1 MNRGNPVLA
10 GLKSRC
16 PNCGE
21 GPLFSGFLT
30 VRPRCEACGQDLSQ
44 ADPGDGP
51 VVFILLIVGAI
62 GCFGL
67 LFTEIA
73 FRPPVWLE
81 IIIWPPLIGALTL
94 AALRPFKGV
103 LIALQFRNHA
113 AEARNDD
120 NSKV

>member
-1 MNRGNPVLA
+1 MIGLNPVLA
-10 GLKSRC
+10 GLKGRC

-21 GPLFSGFLT
+21 GSLFSGFLA
-30 VRPRCEACGQDLSQ
+30 VSPRCEACGQDLSQ
-44 ADPGDGP
+44 ADSGDGP

-67 LFTEIA
+67 LFTEVA

-81 IIIWPPLIGALTL
+81 IVIWLPLMGALTL

-103 LIALQFRNHA
+103 MIALQFRNHA
-113 AEARNDD
+113 AEARNGDA
-120 NSKV
+120 NV